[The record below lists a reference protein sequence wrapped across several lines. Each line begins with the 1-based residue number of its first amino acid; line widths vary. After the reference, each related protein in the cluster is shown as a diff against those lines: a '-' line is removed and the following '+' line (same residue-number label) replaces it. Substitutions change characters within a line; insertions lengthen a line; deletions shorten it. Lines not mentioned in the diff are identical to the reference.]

1 MNGKLLIIAGL
12 ALLSASCNKPSKTVP
27 APETIFDSTGLQVIT
42 SSFNKKRV
50 TMSVLYGNALA
61 MSTALEDKKE
71 HVPGEVFTLVTWKQ
85 QPSPYWFGANINDKM
100 ELIERVK
107 VNTVAG
113 DLDFDYV
120 RVVKGAKDIPQEFA
134 ADRKNRIRFII
145 DQDAS
150 VFP

>member
-1 MNGKLLIIAGL
+1 MNGKLFIIAGL
-12 ALLSASCNKPSKTVP
+12 ALLSASCNKPSKTIP

-42 SSFNKKRV
+42 SSFNKKQV

-61 MSTALEDKKE
+61 MHTAVEGKKE
-71 HVPGEVFTLVTWKQ
+71 HVPGEIFTLVTWKQ
-85 QPSPYWFGANINDKM
+85 QPSPYWFGANINEKM
-100 ELIERVK
+100 ELIEK
-107 VNTVAG
+107 VEVNG
-113 DLDFDYV
+113 SLDFDYV
-120 RVVKGAKDIPQEFA
+120 RVIKGTKNIPQELV